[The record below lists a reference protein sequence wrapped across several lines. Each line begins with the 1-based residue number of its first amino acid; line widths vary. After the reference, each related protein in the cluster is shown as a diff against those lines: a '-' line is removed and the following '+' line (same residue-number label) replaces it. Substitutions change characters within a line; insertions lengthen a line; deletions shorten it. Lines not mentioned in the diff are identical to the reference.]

1 MVSCCVSR
9 ERGGRKNMRYLHLL
23 KREFQGYNAKLLTA
37 DLLSGITVAAV
48 ALPLALAFGVS
59 SGADAAAGLITAI
72 VAGLVISLLSGGYY
86 QISGPTGAMAAIL
99 MSVVARYSMQGVFI
113 ATFLAGAILV
123 VCGVLKLGRLTS
135 FIPMPVI
142 TGFTSGIAVIIA
154 LGQVDNFFGVTSQGE
169 TAVMKL
175 LSYGTLGFHPNW
187 TAVLMGLGVIL
198 FMVFFPKKWNAV
210 VPASLIS
217 IVLATAVSMLCH
229 LDVAVVGAIPTTLL
243 PDNRLTLSGLD
254 WSAVSGLISPAFSIA
269 ILGMIESLLCGASAG
284 RMTGVRLDSD
294 QELIAQ
300 GIGNM
305 VLPFFGGIPATAAI
319 ARTSVAIKSGAKT
332 RLTGVFHALAL
343 LVFMLA
349 LAPVMSQIPLC
360 ALAGVLMVTAWR
372 MNEWSAIRFMMKRKL
387 GTSLAMFFATMLA
400 TIVFDLTVAILIGVG
415 LAVILLLGR
424 LSHLEIQYAPVDCD
438 RLDIHDESARERLT
452 GATVCYVNGPIMF
465 ANAQAVES
473 MADRLADSHTVFM
486 SLRGVSDMDIS
497 GAQAMTR
504 LADNLKRRGARLIL
518 TGLPERAKLMPDRC
532 GLTEAVGSGNFYRAM
547 DRAIL
552 GYHAEAQNDVE
563 D

>member
-1 MVSCCVSR
+1 
-9 ERGGRKNMRYLHLL
+9 MRFLRLL
-23 KREFQGYNAKLLTA
+23 KGEFKGYSVKALTA

-59 SGADAAAGLITAI
+59 SGADAASGLITAI
-72 VAGLVISLLSGGYY
+72 IAGLVISLLSGGYY

-113 ATFLAGAILV
+113 ATFLAGVILV
-123 VCGVLKLGRLTS
+123 LCGVLKLGRLTS

-154 LGQVDNFFGVTSQGE
+154 LGQVDNFFGVVSQGE
-169 TAVMKL
+169 TAVLKL
-175 LSYGTLGFHPNW
+175 LSYGTLGFSPNW

-198 FMVFFPKKWNAV
+198 FMAFFPKRWNAV

-217 IVLATAVSMLCH
+217 IILATAISMAFH
-229 LDVAVVGAIPTTLL
+229 LDVKVVGAIPTTLL
-243 PDNRLTLSGLD
+243 PDNRLTLAGLD
-254 WSAVSGLISPAFSIA
+254 MSTVTGLISPAFSIA

-284 RMTGVRLDSD
+284 RMTGVPLDSD

-300 GIGNM
+300 GVGNM

-349 LAPVMSQIPLC
+349 LSPVMSQIPLC

-372 MNEWSAIRFMMKRKL
+372 MNEWSAIRFMLKRKL
-387 GTSLAMFFATMLA
+387 KSSLVMFFATMIA

-415 LAVILLLGR
+415 LAVVFLLAR

-438 RLDIHDESARERLT
+438 RLDIRDESARGRLA

-465 ANAQAVES
+465 ANAQAVEG
-473 MADRLADSHTVFM
+473 MTEKLRGSHTVFM

-504 LADNLKRRGARLIL
+504 LADALRQQGTRLIL
-518 TGLPERAKLMPDRC
+518 TGLPERAKTMADRC
-532 GLTEAVGSGNFYRAM
+532 GLTEAVGEENFYHAM

-552 GYHAEAQNDVE
+552 GYHAAAQAEVTD
-563 D
+563 

>member
-1 MVSCCVSR
+1 
-9 ERGGRKNMRYLHLL
+9 MRYVQML
-23 KREFQGYNAKLLTA
+23 KREFKGYNGKSFTA

-72 VAGLVISLLSGGYY
+72 IAGLVISMLSGGYY

-99 MSVVARYSMQGVFI
+99 MSVVARYGMQGVFV
-113 ATFLAGAILV
+113 ATFLAGAVLV
-123 VCGVLKLGRLTS
+123 LCGVLKLGRLTS

-154 LGQVDNFFGVTSQGE
+154 LGQVDNFFGVASQGE
-169 TAVMKL
+169 TAVAKL
-175 LSYGTLGFHPNW
+175 LSYGTLGFSPDW
-187 TAVLMGLGVIL
+187 TAVIMGLCVIL
-198 FMVFFPKKWNAV
+198 FMAFFPKKWNAV

-217 IVLATAVSMLCH
+217 IILATAVSMLFH
-229 LDVAVVGAIPTTLL
+229 LDVKSVGAIPTTLL
-243 PDNRLTLSGLD
+243 PDNRLTLAGLD
-254 WSAVSGLISPAFSIA
+254 MNTVQAMISPAFSIA
-269 ILGMIESLLCGASAG
+269 VLGMIESLLCGASAG
-284 RMTGVRLDSD
+284 RMTGVKLDSD

-305 VLPFFGGIPATAAI
+305 ALPFFGGIPATAAI

-349 LAPVMSQIPLC
+349 LSPVMSQIPLC

-372 MNEWSAIRFMMKRKL
+372 MNEWHAIRFLLSRRLKSSIL
-387 GTSLAMFFATMLA
+387 MFFATMIA
-400 TIVFDLTVAILIGVG
+400 TIVFDLTIAILIGVG
-415 LAVILLLGR
+415 LGVIVMLSR
-424 LSHLEIQYAPVDCD
+424 LSHLEIKYADVDCD
-438 RLDIHDESARERLT
+438 RLDIQDAKTRERLS
-452 GATVCYVNGPIMF
+452 GAVACYVNGPIMF
-465 ANAQAVES
+465 ANAQAVEQ
-473 MADRLADSHTVFM
+473 MADKLTDCHTVFM
-486 SLRGVSDMDIS
+486 SLRGCSDMDVS
-497 GAQAMTR
+497 GAQAMVN
-504 LADNLKRRGARLIL
+504 LAHVLRGRGTALIL
-518 TGLPERAKLMPDRC
+518 TGLPEKAKLMADRC
-532 GLTEAVGSGNFYRAM
+532 GLTEEIGEEHFYHAM

-552 GYHAEAQNDVE
+552 GYHAAAQATVE

>member
-1 MVSCCVSR
+1 
-9 ERGGRKNMRYLHLL
+9 MRYLHLL
-23 KREFQGYNAKLLTA
+23 NREFQGYNAKSLTA

-254 WSAVSGLISPAFSIA
+254 WSTVSGLISPAFSIA

-438 RLDIHDESARERLT
+438 RLDIHDESARERLA

-518 TGLPERAKLMPDRC
+518 TGLPERAKLMADRC
-532 GLTEAVGSGNFYRAM
+532 GLTEAVGSGNFYHAM

>member
-1 MVSCCVSR
+1 
-9 ERGGRKNMRYLHLL
+9 MRYLHLL
-23 KREFQGYNAKLLTA
+23 KREFQGVQCKIA
-37 DLLSGITVAAV
+37 DGGSAQRHHGSG
-48 ALPLALAFGVS
+48 GR
-59 SGADAAAGLITAI
+59 AAAG
-72 VAGLVISLLSGGYY
+72 AGLRRVQRCGRGGRPYHGHCGGPGDLAAVRRLLPDQRPHGRDGGHFDVRSGALFHAGRCSL
-86 QISGPTGAMAAIL
+86 
-99 MSVVARYSMQGVFI
+99 

-198 FMVFFPKKWNAV
+198 FMIFFPKKWNAV

-254 WSAVSGLISPAFSIA
+254 WSTVSGLISPAFSIA

-305 VLPFFGGIPATAAI
+305 ALPFFGGIPATAAI

-518 TGLPERAKLMPDRC
+518 TGLPERAKLMADRC

>member
-1 MVSCCVSR
+1 
-9 ERGGRKNMRYLHLL
+9 MRYLRLL
-23 KREFQGYNAKLLTA
+23 KQEFKGYNVKTLTA

-154 LGQVDNFFGVTSQGE
+154 LGQVDNFFGVTSKGE

-175 LSYGTLGFHPNW
+175 LSYGTLGFNPNW

-217 IVLATAVSMLCH
+217 IVLATAISMLCH

-243 PDNRLTLSGLD
+243 PDNRLTLAGLD
-254 WSAVSGLISPAFSIA
+254 WSTVSGLISPAFSIA

-300 GIGNM
+300 GVGNM

-372 MNEWSAIRFMMKRKL
+372 MNEWSAIRFMMKRRL
-387 GTSLAMFFATMLA
+387 GSSLAMFFATMLA

-415 LAVILLLGR
+415 LAVVILLAR
-424 LSHLEIQYAPVDCD
+424 LSHLEIRYAPVDCD
-438 RLDIHDESARERLT
+438 RLDIHDESARERLA

-473 MADRLADSHTVFM
+473 MADKLTDSHTVFM
-486 SLRGVSDMDIS
+486 SLRGVSDLDIS

-504 LADNLKRRGARLIL
+504 LADTLKQRGTRLIL
-518 TGLPERAKLMPDRC
+518 TGLPERARQMADRC
-532 GLTEAVGSGNFYRAM
+532 GLTEAVGESNFYHAM

-552 GYHAEAQNDVE
+552 GYHAGKQSEVE

>member
-1 MVSCCVSR
+1 
-9 ERGGRKNMRYLHLL
+9 
-23 KREFQGYNAKLLTA
+23 
-37 DLLSGITVAAV
+37 
-48 ALPLALAFGVS
+48 
-59 SGADAAAGLITAI
+59 
-72 VAGLVISLLSGGYY
+72 
-86 QISGPTGAMAAIL
+86 
-99 MSVVARYSMQGVFI
+99 
-113 ATFLAGAILV
+113 
-123 VCGVLKLGRLTS
+123 
-135 FIPMPVI
+135 
-142 TGFTSGIAVIIA
+142 
-154 LGQVDNFFGVTSQGE
+154 
-169 TAVMKL
+169 
-175 LSYGTLGFHPNW
+175 
-187 TAVLMGLGVIL
+187 
-198 FMVFFPKKWNAV
+198 
-210 VPASLIS
+210 
-217 IVLATAVSMLCH
+217 
-229 LDVAVVGAIPTTLL
+229 
-243 PDNRLTLSGLD
+243 
-254 WSAVSGLISPAFSIA
+254 
-269 ILGMIESLLCGASAG
+269 MIESLLCGASAG

-473 MADRLADSHTVFM
+473 MADRLAD
-486 SLRGVSDMDIS
+486 
-497 GAQAMTR
+497 
-504 LADNLKRRGARLIL
+504 NLKRRGARLIL
-518 TGLPERAKLMPDRC
+518 TGLPERAKLMADRC

>member
-1 MVSCCVSR
+1 
-9 ERGGRKNMRYLHLL
+9 MRYLRLL
-23 KREFQGYNAKLLTA
+23 KREFQGYNAKSLTA

-254 WSAVSGLISPAFSIA
+254 WSTVSGLISPAFSIA

-518 TGLPERAKLMPDRC
+518 TGLPERAKLMADRC

>member
-1 MVSCCVSR
+1 
-9 ERGGRKNMRYLHLL
+9 MRFLRLL
-23 KREFQGYNAKLLTA
+23 KGEFKGYSVKTLTA

-59 SGADAAAGLITAI
+59 SGADAASGLITAI
-72 VAGLVISLLSGGYY
+72 IAGLVISLLSGGYY

-113 ATFLAGAILV
+113 ATFLAGVILV
-123 VCGVLKLGRLTS
+123 LCGVLKLGRLTS

-154 LGQVDNFFGVTSQGE
+154 LGQVDNFFGVVSQGE
-169 TAVMKL
+169 TAVLKL
-175 LSYGTLGFHPNW
+175 LSYGTLGFSPNW

-198 FMVFFPKKWNAV
+198 FMAFFPKRWNAV

-217 IVLATAVSMLCH
+217 IILATAISMAFH
-229 LDVAVVGAIPTTLL
+229 LDVKVVGAIPTTLL
-243 PDNRLTLSGLD
+243 PDNRLTLAGLD
-254 WSAVSGLISPAFSIA
+254 MSTVTGLISPAFSIA

-284 RMTGVRLDSD
+284 RMTGVPLDSD

-300 GIGNM
+300 GVGNM

-349 LAPVMSQIPLC
+349 LSPVMSQIPLC

-372 MNEWSAIRFMMKRKL
+372 MNEWSAIRFMLKRKL
-387 GTSLAMFFATMLA
+387 KSSLVMFFATMIA

-415 LAVILLLGR
+415 LAVVFLLAR

-438 RLDIHDESARERLT
+438 RLDIHDESARGRLA

-465 ANAQAVES
+465 ANAQAVEG
-473 MADRLADSHTVFM
+473 MTEKLRGSHTVFM

-504 LADNLKRRGARLIL
+504 LADALRQQGTRLIL
-518 TGLPERAKLMPDRC
+518 TGLPERAKTMADRC
-532 GLTEAVGSGNFYRAM
+532 GLTEAVGEENFYHAM

-552 GYHAEAQNDVE
+552 GYHAAAQAEVTD
-563 D
+563 

>member
-1 MVSCCVSR
+1 
-9 ERGGRKNMRYLHLL
+9 MRYVQLL
-23 KREFQGYNAKLLTA
+23 KKEFKGYNAKSLTA

-72 VAGLVISLLSGGYY
+72 IAGLVISLLSGGYY

-99 MSVVARYSMQGVFI
+99 MSVVAKYSLQGVFI
-113 ATFLAGAILV
+113 ATFLAGVILV
-123 VCGVLKLGRLTS
+123 LCGVLKLGRLTS

-154 LGQVDNFFGVTSQGE
+154 LGQVDNFFGVTSQGD
-169 TAVMKL
+169 TAITKL
-175 LSYGTLGFHPNW
+175 LSYGTLGFSPNW
-187 TAVLMGLGVIL
+187 TAVIMGLAVIL

-210 VPASLIS
+210 VPSSLIS
-217 IVLATAVSMLCH
+217 IILATAAAMIFH
-229 LDVAVVGAIPTTLL
+229 LDVKPVGTIPTTLL
-243 PDNRLTLSGLD
+243 PENRLTLAGLD
-254 WSAVSGLISPAFSIA
+254 LATIQGLISPAFSIA

-284 RMTGVRLDSD
+284 RMTSVPLDSD

-349 LAPVMSQIPLC
+349 LSTVMSQIPLC

-372 MNEWSAIRFMMKRKL
+372 MNEWHAIRYMMERKL
-387 GTSLAMFFATMLA
+387 KSSLVMFFATMIA
-400 TIVFDLTVAILIGVG
+400 TIVFDLTIAILVGVG
-415 LAVILLLGR
+415 LAVIFLLAR
-424 LSHLEIQYAPVDCD
+424 LSHLDIRYDKVDCD
-438 RLDIHDESARERLT
+438 RLNIQDAHARERLA
-452 GATVCYVNGPIMF
+452 GAMVCYVNGPIMF

-473 MADRLADSHTVFM
+473 MADKMKDQHTVFM

-497 GAQAMTR
+497 GAQAMIH
-504 LADNLKRRGARLIL
+504 LADALRARGTKLIL
-518 TGLPERAKLMPDRC
+518 TGMPEKAKVMADRC
-532 GLTEAVGSGNFYRAM
+532 GLTEVIGEENFYYGM

-552 GYHAEAQNDVE
+552 DYHAAAQQQVTD
-563 D
+563 

>member
-1 MVSCCVSR
+1 
-9 ERGGRKNMRYLHLL
+9 MRFLRLL
-23 KREFQGYNAKLLTA
+23 KGEFKGYSVKALTA

-59 SGADAAAGLITAI
+59 SGADAASGLITAI
-72 VAGLVISLLSGGYY
+72 IAGLVISLLSGGYY

-113 ATFLAGAILV
+113 ATFLAGVILV
-123 VCGVLKLGRLTS
+123 LCGVLKLGRLTS

-154 LGQVDNFFGVTSQGE
+154 LGQVDNFFGVVSQGE
-169 TAVMKL
+169 TAVLKL
-175 LSYGTLGFHPNW
+175 LSYGTLGFSPNW

-198 FMVFFPKKWNAV
+198 FMAFFPKKWNAV

-217 IVLATAVSMLCH
+217 IILATAISMAFH
-229 LDVAVVGAIPTTLL
+229 LDVKIVGAIPTTLL
-243 PDNRLTLSGLD
+243 PDNRLTLAGLD
-254 WSAVSGLISPAFSIA
+254 MGTVTGLISPAFSIA

-284 RMTGVRLDSD
+284 RMTGVPLDSD

-300 GIGNM
+300 GVGNM

-349 LAPVMSQIPLC
+349 LSPVMSQIPLC

-372 MNEWSAIRFMMKRKL
+372 MNEWSAIRFMLKRKL
-387 GTSLAMFFATMLA
+387 KSSLVMFFATMIA

-415 LAVILLLGR
+415 LAVVFLLAR

-438 RLDIHDESARERLT
+438 RLDIHDESARGRLV

-465 ANAQAVES
+465 ANAQAVEG
-473 MADRLADSHTVFM
+473 MTEKLRGSHTVFM

-504 LADNLKRRGARLIL
+504 LADALRQQGTRLIL
-518 TGLPERAKLMPDRC
+518 TGLPERAKTMADRC
-532 GLTEAVGSGNFYRAM
+532 GLTEAVGEENFYHAM

-552 GYHAEAQNDVE
+552 GYHAAAQAEVTD
-563 D
+563 